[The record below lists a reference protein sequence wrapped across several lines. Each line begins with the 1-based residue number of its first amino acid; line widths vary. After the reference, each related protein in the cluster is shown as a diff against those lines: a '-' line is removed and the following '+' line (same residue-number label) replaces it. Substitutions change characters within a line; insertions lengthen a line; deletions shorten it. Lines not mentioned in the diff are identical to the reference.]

1 VESLVTVLT
10 ALRLETSLDNVALTG
25 GCMQNKL
32 LFETLVQRLGENDF
46 TVLAGE
52 LVPMNDGGIA
62 LGQAYTGGVSL
73 CV

>member
-1 VESLVTVLT
+1 METLRQQTQLSTVVL
-10 ALRLETSLDNVALTG
+10 SG

-32 LFETLVQRLGENDF
+32 LFETLVERLERHRF

-52 LVPMNDGGIA
+52 QVPMNDGGIA
-62 LGQAYTGGVSL
+62 LGQAFIGGAPP